1 MDARDRLRTRFTVR
15 AAEARNDM
23 KTARE
28 GATRRFWFDPRFA
41 VGILLI
47 LASVAGVCLLLAA
60 QDRSVQVYVARDALV
75 PGERVNAGDLELA
88 NVRVPASARYAT
100 PGTLP
105 GGAVVLRS
113 VSKGE
118 LVPATAVG
126 NAVDAAST
134 SVVVTASGPVS
145 ASVTAGAA
153 VDVWAARSATDK
165 DYAPPTVLVANAVVV
180 SVAHDETLMVDRGSV
195 SVEVRV
201 PAARVA
207 SVLQAIADGQ
217 ILSVVPASPDGTTV
231 RQSAGEGASGPPT
244 SATPAP
250 ATGDDRNAVT
260 GDDAGANR

>member
-1 MDARDRLRTRFTVR
+1 MDARDRLRTRFTVG

-23 KTARE
+23 MTARE
-28 GATRRFWFDPRFA
+28 GTTRRFWFDPRFA

-75 PGERVNAGDLELA
+75 PGERVDAGDLEVA
-88 NVRVPASARYAT
+88 NVRVPATARYAM

-118 LVPATAVG
+118 LVPASAIG
-126 NAVDAAST
+126 DAVDATST

-145 ASVTAGAA
+145 GSVTAGAA
-153 VDVWAARSATDK
+153 VDVWAARSAADK

-180 SVAHDETLMVDRGSV
+180 SVAHDDSLMVDRGSV

-207 SVLQAIADGQ
+207 SVLQAIADDQ
-217 ILSVVPASPDGTTV
+217 ILSVVPASLDGATA
-231 RQSAGEGASGPPT
+231 RQSAGENASGPT
-244 SATPAP
+244 TTATPP
-250 ATGDDRNAVT
+250 PVTGSDRNDVS
-260 GDDAGANR
+260 GGDAGGSR